1 MNNGYEHASQ
11 CQLFLCAYPHGKR
24 VMPLACERV
33 ITCCVRAFTLFLE
46 IPWRVTN
53 YTAQKILKSKIWN
66 PQESS
71 DHTCHLKSGV
81 PLLEL
86 FFFFKV
92 IKLPPK
98 ILAKIILPKKILK
111 SKIWNP
117 QKSSDH
123 TCHLKSREPLLVF
136 FFHGNVPLNFGLQN
150 SIYSVYCYL
159 ERGILKNGD
168 EGQLSPLNWAR
179 PRKQVNPV
187 GTSLNK
193 MIAVFTM
200 IYRRL
205 FGV

>member
-71 DHTCHLKSGV
+71 DHTCHLKS
-81 PLLEL
+81 
-86 FFFFKV
+86 
-92 IKLPPK
+92 
-98 ILAKIILPKKILK
+98 
-111 SKIWNP
+111 
-117 QKSSDH
+117 
-123 TCHLKSREPLLVF
+123 REPQLVF

-150 SIYSVYCYL
+150 SIYYVYCYL
-159 ERGILKNGD
+159 EIGILKNGD

-193 MIAVFTM
+193 MIAVFMM